1 MNNLPEQGSG
11 LYILIDIYMINSYKS
26 RYFELIWIILHT
38 AQIIK
43 RVSQETNS
51 SNFCEQFLKQVSG
64 YILLTY
70 HPGTQAWFN
79 VT

>member
-11 LYILIDIYMINSYKS
+11 LYILIDIYMIDSYKS

-43 RVSQETNS
+43 RKV
-51 SNFCEQFLKQVSG
+51 K
-64 YILLTY
+64 
-70 HPGTQAWFN
+70 
-79 VT
+79 